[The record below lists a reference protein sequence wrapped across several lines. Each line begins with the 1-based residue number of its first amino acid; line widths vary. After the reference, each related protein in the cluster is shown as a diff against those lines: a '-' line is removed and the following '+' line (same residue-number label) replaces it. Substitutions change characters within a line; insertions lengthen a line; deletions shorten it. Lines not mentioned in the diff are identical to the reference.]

1 MYDEEMRNNETA
13 ENTTEQT
20 TEQATGQTGGN
31 YYDTGSTYTHYDSS
45 EAMNQK
51 ALKKK
56 RERKAG
62 GFGRTVAKCLVL
74 ALVFGSVS
82 SAAFMGV
89 NYVGNKALGDSVNT
103 RVSLNK
109 ADTTVPATSTASA
122 SSDVYDVSGIVENCM
137 PSVVSITN
145 VGTQEFRTIF
155 GNYEQE
161 SQSSGSGIII
171 GQNDTELLIVTNNH
185 VVSGAKE
192 LSVYFNS
199 DGQDAD
205 EDNVIS
211 AKIKGTD
218 ADKDLAVIAVQL
230 SDIPAETMSNIKVA
244 TVGDSSALKVGE
256 PVVAIGNAYGYGLS
270 VTSGIVSA
278 LNREVTVQ
286 SDGQNI
292 TNKLIQTDAAI
303 NPGNSGGALLNSKGE
318 LIGINSVKFI
328 SEDVEGM
335 GYAIPISDVESII
348 GDLMNKAT
356 RDKVEDGAQG
366 YLGVSNCVDVTEEVS
381 KNYNMPVG
389 VYVRKV
395 MDGLGAANAGMQDGD
410 IITKVDGTTIS
421 GYDQLKDLM
430 SYYSA
435 GETIEVVVQRMN
447 GSEYTEQTLNI
458 TLSTA
463 DQANQANAQ
472 SQDQSQNDS
481 SK

>member
-1 MYDEEMRNNETA
+1 MYDDINNNEQ
-13 ENTTEQT
+13 ENM
-20 TEQATGQTGGN
+20 N
-31 YYDTGSTYTHYDSS
+31 HYDTGSTYTHYDSS
-45 EAMNQK
+45 EAMNQGS
-51 ALKKK
+51 APKK
-56 RERKAG
+56 RKKG

-89 NYVGNKALGDSVNT
+89 NYVGNQYLGNSVKSQ
-103 RVSLNK
+103 VSLSK
-109 ADTTVPATSTASA
+109 AGNNLTTTTTASSA
-122 SSDVYDVSGIVENCM
+122 SDVYDVSDIVTNCM

-145 VGTQEFRTIF
+145 VGTQEFQTIF
-155 GNYEQE
+155 GNYEQDT
-161 SQSSGSGIII
+161 QSSGSGIII
-171 GQNDTELLIVTNNH
+171 GKNHTELLIVTNNH

-199 DGQDAD
+199 DGDAAD
-205 EDNVIS
+205 DSNVIS

-218 ADKDLAVIAVQL
+218 PNKDLAVIAVKL
-230 SDIPAETMSNIKVA
+230 SDIPDDTMESIKIA

-348 GDLMNKAT
+348 GNLMNKET
-356 RDKVEDGAQG
+356 RDKVDDAQKG
-366 YLGVSNCVDVTEEVS
+366 YLGISNMVDVTDDVS

-389 VYVRKV
+389 VYVKTV
-395 MDGLGAANAGMQDGD
+395 LEGLGSDKAGMQDGD
-410 IITKVDGTTIS
+410 IITSVDGTTVS
-421 GYDQLKDLM
+421 TSDQLREMM

-435 GETIEVVVQRMN
+435 GETIEVKVQRLN
-447 GSEYTEQTLNI
+447 GNAYEEQTLQV
-458 TLSTA
+458 TLSTQ
-463 DQANQANAQ
+463 DETTAQ
-472 SQDQSQNDS
+472 SQIQN
-481 SK
+481 KQEK

>member
-1 MYDEEMRNNETA
+1 MYDEEMRNNDTA

-20 TEQATGQTGGN
+20 TGQSGGN

-51 ALKKK
+51 APKQK

-89 NYVGNKALGDSVNT
+89 NYVGNKVLGDSVET
-103 RVSLNK
+103 KVSLSK

-122 SSDVYDVSGIVENCM
+122 ASDVYDVSGIVENCM

-145 VGTQEFRTIF
+145 VSTQEFRTIF

-185 VVSGAKE
+185 VVSGSKE

-218 ADKDLAVIAVQL
+218 ADKDLAVIAGRIFQ
-230 SDIPAETMSNIKVA
+230 
-244 TVGDSSALKVGE
+244 
-256 PVVAIGNAYGYGLS
+256 
-270 VTSGIVSA
+270 
-278 LNREVTVQ
+278 
-286 SDGQNI
+286 
-292 TNKLIQTDAAI
+292 
-303 NPGNSGGALLNSKGE
+303 
-318 LIGINSVKFI
+318 
-328 SEDVEGM
+328 
-335 GYAIPISDVESII
+335 
-348 GDLMNKAT
+348 
-356 RDKVEDGAQG
+356 
-366 YLGVSNCVDVTEEVS
+366 
-381 KNYNMPVG
+381 
-389 VYVRKV
+389 
-395 MDGLGAANAGMQDGD
+395 
-410 IITKVDGTTIS
+410 
-421 GYDQLKDLM
+421 
-430 SYYSA
+430 
-435 GETIEVVVQRMN
+435 
-447 GSEYTEQTLNI
+447 
-458 TLSTA
+458 A
-463 DQANQANAQ
+463 DRRG
-472 SQDQSQNDS
+472 
-481 SK
+481 

>member
-1 MYDEEMRNNETA
+1 MYGEEMKNNSAA

-20 TEQATGQTGGN
+20 TGQSGSD

-51 ALKKK
+51 APKK

-89 NYVGNKALGDSVNT
+89 NYVGNKALGDSVNA
-103 RVSLNK
+103 RASLSK
-109 ADTTVPATSTASA
+109 ADTAVSNTTTAAA

-145 VGTQEFRTIF
+145 VSTQEFRTIF

-185 VVSGAKE
+185 VVSGSKE

-199 DGQDAD
+199 DGQAAD

-218 ADKDLAVIAVQL
+218 AGKDLAVIAVQL
-230 SDIPAETMSNIKVA
+230 SDIPDETMNSIKIA
-244 TVGDSSALKVGE
+244 TIGDSSALKVGE
-256 PVVAIGNAYGYGLS
+256 PVIAIGNAYGYGLS

-278 LNREVTVQ
+278 LNREVTVE
-286 SDGQNI
+286 SDGQSI

-318 LIGINSVKFI
+318 LVGINSVKFI

-348 GDLMNKAT
+348 GDLMNKTT
-356 RDKVEDGAQG
+356 RDKVEEGTQG
-366 YLGVSNCVDVTEEVS
+366 YLGVANCVDVTEEVS

-395 MDGLGAANAGMQDGD
+395 LDGLGAANAGMQDGD

-435 GETIEVVVQRMN
+435 GETIEVVVERMD
-447 GSEYTEQTLNI
+447 GSEYTEQTLSV

-463 DQANQANAQ
+463 EQANAQ
-472 SQDQSQNDS
+472 SQNQSQDDS
-481 SK
+481 NK

>member
-1 MYDEEMRNNETA
+1 MYDDINNNEQ
-13 ENTTEQT
+13 ENM
-20 TEQATGQTGGN
+20 N
-31 YYDTGSTYTHYDSS
+31 HYDTGSTYTHYDSS
-45 EAMNQK
+45 EAMNQGS
-51 ALKKK
+51 APKK
-56 RERKAG
+56 RKKG

-89 NYVGNKALGDSVNT
+89 NYVGNQYLGNSVKSQ
-103 RVSLNK
+103 VSLSK
-109 ADTTVPATSTASA
+109 AGNNLTTTTTASSA
-122 SSDVYDVSGIVENCM
+122 SDVYDVSDIVTNCM

-145 VGTQEFRTIF
+145 VGTQEFQTIF
-155 GNYEQE
+155 GNYEQDT
-161 SQSSGSGIII
+161 QSSGSGIII
-171 GQNDTELLIVTNNH
+171 GKNDTELLIVTNNH

-199 DGQDAD
+199 DGDAAD
-205 EDNVIS
+205 DSNVIS

-218 ADKDLAVIAVQL
+218 PNKDLAVIAVKL
-230 SDIPAETMSNIKVA
+230 SDIPDETMESIKIA
-244 TVGDSSALKVGE
+244 TVGILRIESRQ
-256 PVVAIGNAYGYGLS
+256 PVVAIGNAYYGLS

-348 GDLMNKAT
+348 GNLMNKET
-356 RDKVEDGAQG
+356 RDKVDDAQKG
-366 YLGVSNCVDVTEEVS
+366 YLGISNMVDVTDDVS

-389 VYVRKV
+389 VYVKTV
-395 MDGLGAANAGMQDGD
+395 LEGLGSDKAGMQDGD
-410 IITKVDGTTIS
+410 IITSVDGTTVS
-421 GYDQLKDLM
+421 TSDQLREMM

-435 GETIEVVVQRMN
+435 GETIEVKVQRLN
-447 GSEYTEQTLNI
+447 GNAYEEQTLQV
-458 TLSTA
+458 TLSTQ
-463 DQANQANAQ
+463 DETTAQ
-472 SQDQSQNDS
+472 SQIQN
-481 SK
+481 KQEK

>member
-1 MYDEEMRNNETA
+1 MYDDEMRNNDTA

-20 TEQATGQTGGN
+20 TEQKESN

-51 ALKKK
+51 APKKK

-109 ADTTVPATSTASA
+109 ANTTVPTTSTASA
-122 SSDVYDVSGIVENCM
+122 SSDVYDVSSIVENCM

-145 VGTQEFRTIF
+145 VSTQEFRTIF

-185 VVSGAKE
+185 VVSGSKE

-230 SDIPAETMSNIKVA
+230 SDIPEETMSNIKIA

-348 GDLMNKAT
+348 GDLMNKTT

-395 MDGLGAANAGMQDGD
+395 LDGLGAANAGMQDGD

-447 GSEYTEQTLNI
+447 GSEYTEQTLNV

-463 DQANQANAQ
+463 DQASAQ
-472 SQDQSQNDS
+472 SQNQSQDDS
-481 SK
+481 NK

>member
-1 MYDEEMRNNETA
+1 MYDDINNNEQ
-13 ENTTEQT
+13 ENM
-20 TEQATGQTGGN
+20 N
-31 YYDTGSTYTHYDSS
+31 HYDTGSTYTHYDSS
-45 EAMNQK
+45 EAMNQGS
-51 ALKKK
+51 APKK
-56 RERKAG
+56 RKEG

-89 NYVGNKALGDSVNT
+89 NYVGNQSAAEDSVKSQ
-103 RVSLNK
+103 VSLSK
-109 ADTTVPATSTASA
+109 AGNNLTTTTTASSA
-122 SSDVYDVSGIVENCM
+122 SDVYDVSDIVTNCM

-145 VGTQEFRTIF
+145 VGTQEFQTIF
-155 GNYEQE
+155 GNYEQDT
-161 SQSSGSGIII
+161 QSSGSGIII
-171 GQNDTELLIVTNNH
+171 GKNDTELLIVTNNH

-199 DGQDAD
+199 DGDAAD
-205 EDNVIS
+205 DSNVIS

-218 ADKDLAVIAVQL
+218 PNKDLAVIAVKL
-230 SDIPAETMSNIKVA
+230 SDIPDETMESIKIA

-348 GDLMNKAT
+348 GNLMNKET
-356 RDKVEDGAQG
+356 RDKVDDAQKG
-366 YLGVSNCVDVTEEVS
+366 YLGISNMVDVTDDVS

-389 VYVRKV
+389 VYVKTV
-395 MDGLGAANAGMQDGD
+395 LEGLGSDKAGMQDGD
-410 IITKVDGTTIS
+410 IITSVDGTTVS
-421 GYDQLKDLM
+421 TSDQLREMM

-435 GETIEVVVQRMN
+435 GETIEVKVQRLN
-447 GSEYTEQTLNI
+447 GNAYEEQTLQV
-458 TLSTA
+458 TLSTQ
-463 DQANQANAQ
+463 DETTAQ
-472 SQDQSQNDS
+472 SQIQN
-481 SK
+481 KQEK

>member
-1 MYDEEMRNNETA
+1 MYDEEMRNNDTA

-20 TEQATGQTGGN
+20 TEQTTGQTGGN

-51 ALKKK
+51 APKKK

-89 NYVGNKALGDSVNT
+89 NYVGNKAFGDSVET
-103 RVSLNK
+103 KVSLNK

-122 SSDVYDVSGIVENCM
+122 ASDVYDVSGIVENCM

-145 VGTQEFRTIF
+145 VSTQEFRTIF

-199 DGQDAD
+199 DGQAAD

-230 SDIPAETMSNIKVA
+230 SDIPDETMSSIKIA
-244 TVGDSSALKVGE
+244 TIGDSSALKVGE

-278 LNREVTVQ
+278 LNREVTVE

-348 GDLMNKAT
+348 GDLMNKTT

-395 MDGLGAANAGMQDGD
+395 LDGLGAANAGMQDGD

-421 GYDQLKDLM
+421 GYSQLKDLM

-447 GSEYTEQTLNI
+447 GSEYTEQTLNV

-463 DQANQANAQ
+463 DQASAQ
-472 SQDQSQNDS
+472 SQNQSQDDS
-481 SK
+481 NK

>member
-1 MYDEEMRNNETA
+1 MYDEEMRNNDTA

-20 TEQATGQTGGN
+20 TGQTSGN

-51 ALKKK
+51 APKQK

-89 NYVGNKALGDSVNT
+89 NYVGNKALGDSVET
-103 RVSLNK
+103 KVSLNK

-145 VGTQEFRTIF
+145 VSTQEFRTIF

-185 VVSGAKE
+185 VVSGSKE

-230 SDIPAETMSNIKVA
+230 SDIPAETMSNIKIA

-286 SDGQNI
+286 SGGQNI

-348 GDLMNKAT
+348 GDLMNKTT

-395 MDGLGAANAGMQDGD
+395 LDGLGAANAGMQDGD

-447 GSEYTEQTLNI
+447 GSEYTEQTLNV

-463 DQANQANAQ
+463 DQASAQ
-472 SQDQSQNDS
+472 SQNQSQDNS
-481 SK
+481 NK